1 MHFLTESQLMKAL
14 KPKFL
19 DQMIRIICNNWPQYK
34 HVKPQDIEAQ
44 RDKQAYLQS
53 LDQKES

>member
-1 MHFLTESQLMKAL
+1 MKAL
-14 KPKFL
+14 RPKFL
-19 DQMIRIICNNWPQYK
+19 PQMIRIILNNWWQY
-34 HVKPQDIEAQ
+34 HHIKPRVPAEDLEAQ